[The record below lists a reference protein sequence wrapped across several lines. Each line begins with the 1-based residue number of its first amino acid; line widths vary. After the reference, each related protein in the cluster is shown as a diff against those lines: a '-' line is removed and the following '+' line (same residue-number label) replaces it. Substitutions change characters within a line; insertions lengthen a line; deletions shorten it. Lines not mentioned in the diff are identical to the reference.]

1 MAENSASR
9 RRPEPRARRYAR
21 VAIASADGFARD
33 AALALAST
41 RPVSRLTPGI
51 AILPSHPRPLL
62 PSVPPP
68 GKKTTRRFVPRDA
81 LAPLARLSPPAH
93 DGSATSRVSRPG
105 VARRARALILAPA
118 RIPPPA
124 FPSATGDVAVSA
136 EVQDARLRDEEP
148 RPLRPAPRGTRA
160 IPHARLPTA
169 PLVRVPRADAR
180 ATPRRLVARVVPP
193 RRLSPMKKNRAF
205 FITFPFFARRSISS
219 SSPPPVL
226 AHSREPRRSSAPP
239 RASPPRARSR
249 QAPPAPRTRPPRA
262 RWRSTSATPPPTPP
276 APRAK
281 KPPRDKR
288 PRRRKTRRPSSRV
301 QVSPPP
307 RPSPRSAAPP
317 PRDRAR

>member
-1 MAENSASR
+1 MNRRFVAERIRARAHIDRRGDDEPRSDAAARDEGREAVLAVQLLSRARARPQARGRGAPPPLSRHPSRVGFRDDSPPPPVADASHPPPPPAPPRSPSARPKMAENSASR

-81 LAPLARLSPPAH
+81 LAPPARLSPPAR

-180 ATPRRLVARVVPP
+180 ATHRRLVARVVPP
-193 RRLSPMKKNRAF
+193 VAF
-205 FITFPFFARRSISS
+205 
-219 SSPPPVL
+219 
-226 AHSREPRRSSAPP
+226 PR
-239 RASPPRARSR
+239 
-249 QAPPAPRTRPPRA
+249 
-262 RWRSTSATPPPTPP
+262 
-276 APRAK
+276 
-281 KPPRDKR
+281 
-288 PRRRKTRRPSSRV
+288 
-301 QVSPPP
+301 
-307 RPSPRSAAPP
+307 
-317 PRDRAR
+317 

>member
-1 MAENSASR
+1 MNRRFVAERIHQARAHIDRRGDDEPRSDAAARDEGREAVLAVQLLSRARARPQARGRGAPPPLSRHPSRVGFRDDSPPPPPPPPPRPPPPPPPRSLMHPPPPPAPPRSPSARPKMAENSASR

-68 GKKTTRRFVPRDA
+68 RKKTTRRFVPRDA

-105 VARRARALILAPA
+105 VARRARALILSPA

-193 RRLSPMKKNRAF
+193 VAF
-205 FITFPFFARRSISS
+205 
-219 SSPPPVL
+219 
-226 AHSREPRRSSAPP
+226 PR
-239 RASPPRARSR
+239 
-249 QAPPAPRTRPPRA
+249 
-262 RWRSTSATPPPTPP
+262 
-276 APRAK
+276 
-281 KPPRDKR
+281 
-288 PRRRKTRRPSSRV
+288 
-301 QVSPPP
+301 
-307 RPSPRSAAPP
+307 
-317 PRDRAR
+317 